1 MRRQDKRP
9 PGRDCLRIAV
19 IVGGS
24 ELLSPAF
31 LQEMTLWVPVLG
43 IFAVLIPVILL
54 IYVLMCLIASRKPGG
69 KTVLAIFLLWLASI
83 IACSTVA
90 IHENVGERIRHK
102 RAAFREALRQ
112 EIVIDDSI
120 TTLEELLENYDEESV
135 VREGRKALHISV
147 PSKSLDITL
156 DKQQGELKVNSDGRE
171 VVALKAQ
178 TGEKDGKTTV
188 TLEASAGAENT
199 GGQADSAATE

>member
-1 MRRQDKRP
+1 MAGFDHR
-9 PGRDCLRIAV
+9 L
-19 IVGGS
+19 
-24 ELLSPAF
+24 
-31 LQEMTLWVPVLG
+31 
-43 IFAVLIPVILL
+43 
-54 IYVLMCLIASRKPGG
+54 
-69 KTVLAIFLLWLASI
+69 
-83 IACSTVA
+83 
-90 IHENVGERIRHK
+90 
-102 RAAFREALRQ
+102 REALRQ